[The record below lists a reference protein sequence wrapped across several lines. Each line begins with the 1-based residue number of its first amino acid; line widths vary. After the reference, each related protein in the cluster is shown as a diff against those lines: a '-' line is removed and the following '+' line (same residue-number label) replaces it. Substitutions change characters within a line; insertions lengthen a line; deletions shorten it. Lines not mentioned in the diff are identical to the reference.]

1 MSNEKKIDFQT
12 FWSFNIQICTEYLSG
27 ADKMPWIALTS
38 ILIWKLFISKFEA
51 WKPMSKSLSL
61 KRSAIAE
68 KIVMYRQIFVSA
80 WDNWSAIGYN
90 CWWSTISYK
99 ICDWSEKSACHSPI
113 NTVHCHHPVI
123 GINRRQIGDDNLVDF
138 NSVAEEEMSK
148 YWNLDISILKV
159 PWWMKIGIKAICVLA
174 GLGMYHLHIIA
185 NLACWRY
192 LLSYLDNRLLN

>member
-1 MSNEKKIDFQT
+1 MD
-12 FWSFNIQICTEYLSG
+12 CTHVYSHIE
-27 ADKMPWIALTS
+27 A
-38 ILIWKLFISKFEA
+38 FFSKFEA

-123 GINRRQIGDDNLVDF
+123 GINRRQIGDDNLVDL
-138 NSVAEEEMSK
+138 NSVAEWVKK
-148 YWNLDISILKV
+148 YINIKILIIQV

-192 LLSYLDNRLLN
+192 LLSYLDNRPP